1 MKRYVVVYNKHI
13 VRHIITWETD
23 ETLEEFKDWYYK
35 YYRKF
40 DSDKFKILN
49 SMDEVQDFANN
60 FKKETNING
69 KVNE

>member
-1 MKRYVVVYNKHI
+1 MKRYVVVYNKNI

-40 DSDKFKILN
+40 DSDEFKILN
-49 SMDEVQDFANN
+49 SMDEACDFANN

-69 KVNE
+69 KVNK

>member
-1 MKRYVVVYNKHI
+1 MKRYVVVYNKNI

-40 DSDKFKILN
+40 DSDEFKILN

>member
-1 MKRYVVVYNKHI
+1 MKRYVVMYNKNI

-40 DSDKFKILN
+40 DSDEFKILN